1 MICSNCGGEYA
12 ETDLFCPFCKKEN
25 EIMAEKIKQAKYQQL
40 VQEEREIK
48 ALPQK
53 RMAKSRKMILIIA
66 SVMVVILVIAIVGS
80 LISGKVQAKKE
91 YEKQSEY
98 MTVLEDYYQA
108 GDLEAMSNYIDEN
121 DIFQSKYD
129 KYYKL
134 ARSYDY
140 YISLTECI
148 ADFTKMT
155 EDEFFP
161 TWEEAQKEELCI
173 SNIYFATNYGIK
185 ACKWCREGIEKYGEI
200 DNVEQMQKINDQCIE
215 LLMNQFC
222 YTEEEIEEMCAL
234 EDVTEKNLTPYCEQA
249 YATWRETVE

>member
-129 KYYKL
+129 
-134 ARSYDY
+134 
-140 YISLTECI
+140 
-148 ADFTKMT
+148 
-155 EDEFFP
+155 
-161 TWEEAQKEELCI
+161 
-173 SNIYFATNYGIK
+173 
-185 ACKWCREGIEKYGEI
+185 
-200 DNVEQMQKINDQCIE
+200 
-215 LLMNQFC
+215 
-222 YTEEEIEEMCAL
+222 
-234 EDVTEKNLTPYCEQA
+234 
-249 YATWRETVE
+249 